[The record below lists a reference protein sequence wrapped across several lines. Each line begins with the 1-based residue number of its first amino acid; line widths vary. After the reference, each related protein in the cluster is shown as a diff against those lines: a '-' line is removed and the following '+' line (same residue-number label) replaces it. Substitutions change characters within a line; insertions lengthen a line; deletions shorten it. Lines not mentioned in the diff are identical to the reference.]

1 VGGGWYLKSELFD
14 VILIIIIVIVIVT
27 KKNLQ
32 AKKFNKQRHALT
44 RLYPCHVTP
53 ESSYFN

>member
-1 VGGGWYLKSELFD
+1 MGGGWYLKSELFD
-14 VILIIIIVIVIVT
+14 VILIIIIVIDT